1 MTEAIRNLESESTLD
16 EALSEGTALI
26 YKHSS
31 RCPLSAGVL
40 CDVRRFAETRWDIP
54 VYKVPVIEQRGL
66 SNRIADRL
74 GVDHESPQVILVMNG
89 RAVWHASH
97 DDISV
102 AALDEAARKFAGA
115 V

>member
-16 EALSEGTALI
+16 EALSEGTALL

-40 CDVRRFAETRWDIP
+40 HDVRHFAEARRDIP
-54 VYKVPVIEQRGL
+54 VYKVPVIEQRAL

-74 GVDHESPQVILVMNG
+74 GVDHESPQVILVVNG

-97 DDISV
+97 DDVTES
-102 AALDEAARKFAGA
+102 ALDEAARKFVGA
-115 V
+115 A